1 MDHSNK
7 RDNSQVFN
15 WWLWTILII
24 CLTRFTFL
32 VHYILSTFICFYL
45 SILNID
51 IHFCTMDY
59 RYIAEQYNTLC
70 TQHRKFGCKTSVPLW
85 THERHPYLT
94 LRGELCVSFV
104 SYLEKSDRG
113 ISKAHCTYSISCSLS
128 QTVLYNKLAYY
139 STVFR
144 CNGLVNPF
152 LRPVSTSIWHF
163 SWRHFM
169 ISFSRLISY
178 SCQVK
183 KFPIIYARRTKANK
197 YRQYS
202 DHFITLSH
210 TIIWKQ
216 LFLTYHH
223 WKCHPHFPN

>member
-1 MDHSNK
+1 MKFVIGAAIKKIAPITLDHSNK

-24 CLTRFTFL
+24 CLTRFTFV
-32 VHYILSTFICFYL
+32 VHYILSTLICIYL

-51 IHFCTMDY
+51 IHICTMDY

-85 THERHPYLT
+85 TNERHPYLT
-94 LRGELCVSFV
+94 LRSELCVSFV

-144 CNGLVNPF
+144 CNGPVNPF
-152 LRPVSTSIWHF
+152 FRPVSTSIWHF

-169 ISFSRLISY
+169 ISLIIFK
-178 SCQVK
+178 VN
-183 KFPIIYARRTKANK
+183 I
-197 YRQYS
+197 
-202 DHFITLSH
+202 
-210 TIIWKQ
+210 
-216 LFLTYHH
+216 LFLPCKKIPQHICTED
-223 WKCHPHFPN
+223 KDE